1 MKRSSFL
8 GTALVAPWPSAV
20 RVAEPTMP
28 KSISVAGHSAATDKL
43 GYNGLQRAQF
53 SAIDQL
59 SAGIILLDRTGEVV
73 LANAAA
79 CCITEYGSPLRL
91 RNSVLTAGSGM
102 HSRRLDYLIQAALHG
117 APIGTM
123 SIPHPDDGRLFTILV
138 SSIRSRD
145 IDHLGGLGA
154 RDVAAMLL
162 IFDPARPLAIPAEWT
177 MDAFGLTLAEA
188 RVALCAASGASTPET
203 AQRLNVSPNTVK
215 THLRRVFAKTG
226 TSRQAELARLMGSIG
241 LLRAHWPDGKDQG

>member
-8 GTALVAPWPSAV
+8 ATALVAPWPLAMPM
-20 RVAEPTMP
+20 AEPAMP
-28 KSISVAGHSAATDKL
+28 KSIGVAGHWPATDKL
-43 GYNGLQRAQF
+43 GHQALQRAQF
-53 SAIDQL
+53 SVVDQL
-59 SAGIILLDRTGEVV
+59 SAGIILLDRTGKVV

-79 CCITEYGSPLRL
+79 CSMTEHGSPLRL
-91 RNSVLTAGSGM
+91 RNSVLTAASGM
-102 HSRRLDYLIQAALHG
+102 HSRRLDHLIEAALHG

-123 SIPHPDDGRLFTILV
+123 SIPHPDDGRLFTVLV
-138 SSIRSRD
+138 SSMRSRD
-145 IDHLGGLGA
+145 IDRFGGHGM
-154 RDVAAMLL
+154 RDAAAMLL
-162 IFDPARPLAIPAEWT
+162 IFDPARPLEIPTEWI
-177 MDAFGLTLAEA
+177 MDAFDLTLAEA

-241 LLRAHWPDGKDQG
+241 LVRAHCSDGKDRG